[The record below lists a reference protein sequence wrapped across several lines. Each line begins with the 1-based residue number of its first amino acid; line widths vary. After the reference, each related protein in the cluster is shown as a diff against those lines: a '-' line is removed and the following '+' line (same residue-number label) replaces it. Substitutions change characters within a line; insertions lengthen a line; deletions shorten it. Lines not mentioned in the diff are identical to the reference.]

1 MPRTAHDLTWPDL
14 IWSHFSRPRFGGF
27 DERVAAAAE
36 AGFDAVGLYALED
49 QRMREEEGRSAVD
62 IRALVEDHG
71 LVVAEIEVVRGWSD
85 PPGEASQQ
93 CTSLEEIAYEMAD
106 ELGCRYLQAVGP
118 YEGTVEDAA
127 RGFAALC
134 DRAAA
139 HDLVV
144 GIEFLPF
151 TNIKTA
157 ADVEE
162 ILDLAD
168 RPNAGCCVDIWHH
181 VRGANDEELIRAL
194 GGERIAAV
202 QMNDGTIE
210 PAMDDYYVDCLQSRV
225 PPGEGEFDCVGF
237 VQLLDGLGVRAP
249 IAVEVCSAELWEAP
263 VDEAARRAA
272 DGMRA
277 VLAAAGVAKDGG

>member
-1 MPRTAHDLTWPDL
+1 VPRTAHDLTWPDL

-27 DERVAAAAE
+27 DERVGAAAE
-36 AGFDAVGLYALED
+36 AGFDAVGLYALEY
-49 QRMREEEGRSAVD
+49 QRMRQEEGRSAAD
-62 IRALVEDHG
+62 IRAVVEDHG

-85 PPGEASQQ
+85 PPGEASPQ
-93 CTSLEEIAYEMAD
+93 CASLEEIAYEMAD
-106 ELGCRYLQAVGP
+106 ELGCRYLQAVGS

-157 ADVEE
+157 ADVDE
-162 ILDLAD
+162 ILDLTD

-181 VRGANDEELIRAL
+181 VRGANDWAQLEAL
-194 GGERIAAV
+194 PLDRIVSVQFDDGPRLPIEDDYTLDTITNRTVPGDGEMDLARFLRTVHPAASKLPLSLEVIDADLLALPVAEAAQRIADA
-202 QMNDGTIE
+202 T
-210 PAMDDYYVDCLQSRV
+210 
-225 PPGEGEFDCVGF
+225 
-237 VQLLDGLGVRAP
+237 
-249 IAVEVCSAELWEAP
+249 
-263 VDEAARRAA
+263 
-272 DGMRA
+272 RA
-277 VLAAAGVAKDGG
+277 VLARPEIASR